1 MLKKFP
7 GGPGVMN
14 PPSNAGD
21 TGSIPGQGT
30 RAYMPQ
36 QKIPCATTK
45 IQCSQINK
53 YFSKNVKKTVLS
65 ATGKE
70 KTSSCKPG
78 ERDRGT

>member
-7 GGPGVMN
+7 GGPGVVN

-21 TGSIPGQGT
+21 TGSVLGQGT
-30 RAYMPQ
+30 RAYGPQ
-36 QKIPCATTK
+36 HKIPRATTK

-65 ATGKE
+65 ITGKE
-70 KTSSCKPG
+70 KTSSCKLG